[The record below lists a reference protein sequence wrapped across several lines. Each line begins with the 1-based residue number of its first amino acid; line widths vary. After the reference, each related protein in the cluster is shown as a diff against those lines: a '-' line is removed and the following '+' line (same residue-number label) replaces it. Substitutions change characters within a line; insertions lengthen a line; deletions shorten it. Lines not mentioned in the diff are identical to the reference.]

1 MNVVLFHADV
11 ANDLNEA
18 SRWYERRKPRLGRT
32 FRDAFDETLGRVV
45 DSPLRFTPVEENMR
59 CARLKKFPYG
69 IFYEHVRESVVVVYG
84 VLHHSRDPKLWRSRR
99 SGPPP

>member
-1 MNVVLFHADV
+1 MNVALFHPEV

-18 SRWYERRKPRLGRT
+18 ARWYERQKPGLGRV

-45 DSPLRFTPVEENMR
+45 ASPLRFPPVGEDVR

-69 IFYEHVRESVVVVYG
+69 IFYEYARETVVIVYG
-84 VLHHSRDPKLWRSRR
+84 ILHHARDPELWRSRR
-99 SGPPP
+99 SGSPT

>member
-18 SRWYERRKPRLGRT
+18 TRWYERQKPGLGRA
-32 FRDAFDETLGRVV
+32 FRNAFDETLDRVV
-45 DSPLRFTPVEENMR
+45 SSPLRFTPVAEDMR

-69 IFYEHVRESVVVVYG
+69 LFYEHVRGSVVVVYG
-84 VLHHSRDPKLWRSRR
+84 VLHHSRDPELWRSRR
-99 SGPPP
+99 SESPR